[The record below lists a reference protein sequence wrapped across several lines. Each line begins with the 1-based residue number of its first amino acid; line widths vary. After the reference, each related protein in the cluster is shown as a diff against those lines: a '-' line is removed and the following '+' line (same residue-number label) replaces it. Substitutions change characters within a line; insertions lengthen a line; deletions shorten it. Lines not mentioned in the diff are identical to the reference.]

1 MSGHKEYRGVLK
13 ARISKLYGGDVT
25 IEKARKL
32 KARPGATARDKQLA
46 NWFINMQT
54 NRPLKKRKD
63 PVVGTGKK
71 PKGSGRRL
79 YTDEDPTDTV
89 PIKFATVA
97 DARKT
102 IAKVMKIKKPYAR
115 KVQILTVLEQRA
127 KVMGKMEQARLAKA
141 AKATLKAKNEKS
153 SPVKATRKVCLPK
166 AKIASMSQAERQ
178 KVIRAKRTAAAQ
190 GKKVRSSKSFIR
202 DGSTRSK
209 GLRDWVKQDW
219 RQVGNPSKKCG
230 EK

>member
-32 KARPGATARDKQLA
+32 KARPSATARDKQLA

-102 IAKVMKIKKPYAR
+102 IAKVMKINKPYAR

-127 KVMGKMEQARLAKA
+127 KVMGKMEQARLAKS